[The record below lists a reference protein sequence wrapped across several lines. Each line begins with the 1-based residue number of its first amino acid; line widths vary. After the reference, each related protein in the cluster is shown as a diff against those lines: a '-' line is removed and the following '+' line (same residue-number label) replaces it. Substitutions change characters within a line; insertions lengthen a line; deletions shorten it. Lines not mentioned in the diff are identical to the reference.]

1 MRKSGALH
9 KKMNGKGSMNTH
21 KQVILL
27 SCNRGKFQSAARF
40 TFCATQNILVEEL
53 QQWEVMKSP
62 PHSHQNVFSL
72 CCYFS
77 ASLWPLPFTLCGD
90 AGSKWGTDLLPS
102 CSVDPLGKTGR
113 SLACYPH
120 AALPGSCQAQSRGR
134 ATLTC
139 CHSPTGTN
147 LQLLRS
153 PWFDCW
159 SHLRHSNSGAIFN
172 HVFPKADQSVGLF
185 WHLQQHRL
193 KLCSL

>member
-1 MRKSGALH
+1 
-9 KKMNGKGSMNTH
+9 MNGKGSMNTH

-27 SCNRGKFQSAARF
+27 SCNRGKFKSAAHF
-40 TFCATQNILVEEL
+40 TFCATQKILVEEL

-90 AGSKWGTDLLPS
+90 GGSKWGTDLLPS
-102 CSVDPLGKTGR
+102 CSVSPLGKTGR

-134 ATLTC
+134 GPVL
-139 CHSPTGTN
+139 
-147 LQLLRS
+147 
-153 PWFDCW
+153 
-159 SHLRHSNSGAIFN
+159 HLADVLPFTHW
-172 HVFPKADQSVGLF
+172 DQSSASTLALVWL
-185 WHLQQHRL
+185 L
-193 KLCSL
+193 KPPTSLELGCYI